1 MKKILWALIAVNVI
15 FFSVMKSGI
24 FEGHPDAPVLAAIN
38 ADKITLAIPA
48 PSAPVAVSAVLL
60 SEPVAISAVL
70 AVSEPVLPTPVAAP
84 VATRSCFEWGEFT
97 GAELDKAAA
106 ALNKLVPGDKLSQ
119 REVDRVIGF
128 WVYIAPLKD
137 NGAVIQKLAQL
148 KARGVTD
155 FFVVQEAGEWQ
166 NAISLGLFKTRE
178 AAQSFI
184 EGLRKKGVNSA
195 KMGERSSKSKTVI
208 FVFDGLDVKMSAKLA
223 VLQKEFAASELKSVS
238 CH

>member
-1 MKKILWALIAVNVI
+1 MKKILWVLIAVNVI
-15 FFSVMKSGI
+15 FFAVMKSGL
-24 FEGHPDAPVLAAIN
+24 FEGRPDAPVLAAIN
-38 ADKITLAIPA
+38 ADKITLAIPF
-48 PSAPVAVSAVLL
+48 VAASAVQPA
-60 SEPVAISAVL
+60 SEPVAASAVQ
-70 AVSEPVLPTPVAAP
+70 PVPAPVASPAVAAP
-84 VATRSCFEWGEFT
+84 VATRSCLEWGEFT
-97 GAELDKAAA
+97 GAELDRASA
-106 ALNKLVPGDKLSQ
+106 ALNKLSLGDKLSQ
-119 REVDRVIGF
+119 REVDRIIGF

-184 EGLRKKGVNSA
+184 EGLRKKGVTSA
-195 KMGERSSKSKTVI
+195 KMGERSSKNKTVI
-208 FVFDGLDVKMSAKLA
+208 FIFDGLDVKMSTKLTA
-223 VLQKEFAASELKSVS
+223 LQKEFAVSELKSVS

>member
-1 MKKILWALIAVNVI
+1 MKKILWVLIAVNVI
-15 FFSVMKSGI
+15 FFAVMKSGL
-24 FEGHPDAPVLAAIN
+24 FEGSPDAPVLEAIN
-38 ADKITLAIPA
+38 ADKITLAIPLPLVA
-48 PSAPVAVSAVLL
+48 ASAVQPASEPAAASVVQPVSAPVASA
-60 SEPVAISAVL
+60 A
-70 AVSEPVLPTPVAAP
+70 VAAP

-97 GAELDKAAA
+97 GAELDRASA
-106 ALNKLVPGDKLSQ
+106 ALNKLSLGDKLSQ
-119 REVDRVIGF
+119 REVDRIIGF

-178 AAQSFI
+178 AAQIFI
-184 EGLRKKGVNSA
+184 EGLRKKGVTSA

-208 FVFDGLDVKMSAKLA
+208 FVFDGLDVKMSTKLTA
-223 VLQKEFAASELKSVS
+223 LQKEFAASELKSVS

>member
-15 FFSVMKSGI
+15 FFAVMKSGI

-38 ADKITLAIPA
+38 ADKITLTITA
-48 PSAPVAVSAVLL
+48 PSVPVAV

-70 AVSEPVLPTPVAAP
+70 AVSEPVLPAPVAAT

-106 ALNKLVPGDKLSQ
+106 ALSKLVPGDKLSQ

-208 FVFDGLDVKMSAKLA
+208 FIFDGLDVKMSAKLA